1 MFGTRVELKVY
12 ERNVES
18 LNMLRILNEKKEEI
32 SAEVVNLI
40 RNKKEVYYF
49 SHISAKDSNI

>member
-1 MFGTRVELKVY
+1 MFGTREELKVY

-40 RNKKEVYYF
+40 RNKKEVHYF
-49 SHISAKDSNI
+49 SHISAKESKV